1 MSIQRKNLNH
11 LFCAL
16 SIGTLVALLG
26 IAPVSARDTDV
37 YLMAPTVARDDSP
50 NVMLIIDNSIS
61 MDAIITS
68 HPAYN
73 SSVDYCSTSAVDA
86 IVSGASSGIP
96 SNCTTYSSRV
106 YWSFNSNAP
115 ALTSNT
121 WFAATKNHCEA
132 SKTSLNGS
140 SGTYNNSKIAGLIP
154 GGSTFSWAS
163 ISGKTDS
170 DITFID
176 CEIDG
181 NTNNGYSAK
190 NPISTNTLAA
200 AYTNGGTSQ
209 RFTWSTY
216 GGSNRPTL
224 YNGNYL
230 AYYNNSLLQKNI
242 SRIDVAKSTL
252 KDLIDSNTSIRF
264 GLMAFNTSAPNGGR
278 VLMRIDTMDDAR
290 RTAMK
295 NIIDG
300 LSADTYTPL
309 AETMWEAYRYFA
321 GLTVA
326 YGNPS
331 GMTPEQDSCAQ
342 NVISSYCAN
351 GRLYRATNGQYSNS
365 SGAIQSGGTIN
376 SAYNDGTY
384 ISPFKYGCQK
394 AYIIY
399 VTDGDP
405 TADDAADANIDALP
419 GIGTPTI
426 VDYYA
431 GQFGTPSNHKD
442 RLSVLAEWMSKHD
455 VYSGLPN
462 DQKITTFTIG
472 FGTGITTEGRAL
484 LVETATKSGGK
495 YKDAVD
501 ANSLSSA
508 LQGALADVWDETTSF
523 VAPSLSINAFNKLYN
538 RDDVYFALFQP
549 SSAVQWDGNLKRF
562 KLCNGTETPAC
573 TFGEVIDVNNIAAI
587 DTSTSKIKD
596 SAVSY
601 WGTTQDGSDVNKG
614 GAGAKITQ
622 DTKVP
627 RALYTYRGS
636 YASASMPA
644 TPVAVVATS
653 GNTVYDTAV
662 SNPTILGLPA
672 AATSSDVAKLINWMR
687 GKDAYDTRKNDPN
700 AIPPTTG
707 HTGNTDEAR
716 IWNFADPLHSR
727 PVAFTYGAE
736 TTLGVAD
743 KTKPIIKLFSSTN
756 DGTVR
761 IINNSTG
768 EEEWAFI
775 PNELLSQQYAL
786 SQNADGDHI
795 YGLDDSPAFMVTDVN
810 NDGIIDYDA
819 GDRVYMYIGMRRGGR
834 NIYAFDVSP
843 TAPKKL
849 TSQSDTVTPKLM
861 WVIQGGTGDFAKL
874 GQTWSRPKVV
884 RIRAKCTGSVCN
896 DNNPATD
903 DSESRMVLIFGGGY
917 DTIQDGSIPAGPDS
931 MGNAIYI
938 VDPFT
943 GSRIW
948 WASSSGGPN
957 LALSDMQYSIP
968 SEITAI
974 DTNGDKS
981 VDRLYVGDVSGQLWR
996 IDLGDQIGAASN
1008 DGSNG
1013 YVFADI
1019 TCSRNT
1025 SNVRNCSSV
1034 SKQDW
1039 RKFFYPPDVA
1049 QVKDATYSDTTSTGP
1064 GENYDLVSIGS
1075 GDREDPLDLLTSNFS
1090 PVQEAVHNR
1099 LYALRDYNYKTGAPA
1114 SMLLSTP
1121 IAPFALTH
1129 NDLDNVTNSNFVT
1142 MTGTTL
1148 QTAID
1153 TIKAS
1158 KGWYIDLK
1166 EANDVALDNG
1176 LTTKWVGE
1184 KVLAKTLIYN
1194 GVIFATTFVPA
1205 NGSTAQNTCK
1215 ANEGEG
1221 RYYEVNYLTGSPAY
1235 NLTGDSTL
1243 DRYAFAGGGIPS
1255 EVIIVIRDGGVTGL
1269 VGTSGGA
1276 KQVTPGGGINR
1287 YKTFWWDE

>member
-1 MSIQRKNLNH
+1 MSIQRKHLNR

-16 SIGTLVALLG
+16 SISTLVALLG
-26 IAPVSARDTDV
+26 ISPVSAKDTDV
-37 YLMAPTVARDDSP
+37 YLMAPTVARDDAP
-50 NVMLIIDNSIS
+50 NVMLIIDNSGS
-61 MDAIITS
+61 MSAIITS

-73 SSVDYCSTSAVDA
+73 SSVDYCSASAVDA

-96 SNCTTYSSRV
+96 SNCTTYSSQV
-106 YWSFNSNAP
+106 YWSFSSSAP
-115 ALTSNT
+115 ALTSGN
-121 WFAATKNHCEA
+121 WFAATKNHCEK

-140 SGTYNNSKIAGLIP
+140 SGQYSSSKIAGLIAA
-154 GGSTFSWAS
+154 GSSFSWAS
-163 ISGKTDS
+163 ISGKTNS
-170 DITFID
+170 DITFVD
-176 CEIDG
+176 CEADG
-181 NTNNGYSAK
+181 NTADGYPAK
-190 NPISTNTLAA
+190 NPVSTNTLAA

-209 RFTWSTY
+209 RFAWSTF

-224 YNGNYL
+224 YSANYL
-230 AYYNNSLLQKNI
+230 AYVNNSLLQQDI
-242 SRIDVAKSTL
+242 SRLDVAKSTL
-252 KDLIDSNTSIRF
+252 KDLIDSNPGIRF
-264 GLMAFNTSAPNGGR
+264 GLMAFNNNDQTPHGGR
-278 VLMRIDTMDDAR
+278 VLMRVETMDDAR

-300 LSADTYTPL
+300 LGPDTYTPL

-321 GLTVA
+321 GLTVTF
-326 YGNPS
+326 GNPS
-331 GMTPEQDSCAQ
+331 PNMSPHQDSCAQ
-342 NVISSYCAN
+342 NVISSYCTS

-365 SGAIQSGGTIN
+365 SGAIQSGGTTDA
-376 SAYNDGTY
+376 AYNDGTY

-405 TADDAADANIDALP
+405 TADEAADTQIDALS

-426 VDYYA
+426 VDQFE
-431 GQFGTPSNHKD
+431 GQLGGSANHKD
-442 RLSVLAEWMSKHD
+442 RLSVLAEWMYKHD
-455 VYSGLPN
+455 IYSGLPY

-472 FGTGITTEGRAL
+472 FGTGISAKGRQL
-484 LVETATKSGGK
+484 LTDTATMSGGK

-501 ANSLSSA
+501 ASTLSSA
-508 LQGALADVWDETTSF
+508 LQGALADVWEETTSF

-549 SSAVQWDGNLKRF
+549 SSSVQWDGNLKRF
-562 KLCNGTETPAC
+562 KLCNGTEIPAC

-587 DTSTSKIKD
+587 DTTTSKIKD
-596 SAVSY
+596 TAVSY
-601 WGTTQDGSDVNKG
+601 WGTTADGSDVNKG

-622 DTKVP
+622 DSKVP
-627 RALYTYRGS
+627 RTLYTYSGS

-653 GNTVYDTAV
+653 GNTVYDAAV
-662 SNPTILGLPA
+662 SNPTILGLAA
-672 AATSSDVAKLINWMR
+672 AATSSDVTKLINWMR
-687 GKDAYDTRKNDPN
+687 GKDAYDTRKNSASDPG
-700 AIPPTTG
+700 T
-707 HTGNTDEAR
+707 HTGVTDESR
-716 IWNFADPLHSR
+716 TWNFADPLHSR

-743 KTKPIIKLFSSTN
+743 KNKPIIKLFASTN

-775 PNELLSQQYAL
+775 PNELLSKQYDL

-795 YGLDDSPAFMVTDVN
+795 YGLDDSPTFLVTDVN

-819 GDRVYMYIGMRRGGR
+819 GDRVYMYIGMRRGGK
-834 NIYAFDVSP
+834 NIYAFDISP
-843 TAPKKL
+843 TSPKKM

-884 RIRAKCTGSVCN
+884 RIRAKCTGSVC
-896 DNNPATD
+896 DDLNPATD
-903 DSESRMVLIFGGGY
+903 DAESRMVLILGGGY
-917 DTIQDGSIPAGPDS
+917 DTIQDNSIPAGPDS

-948 WASSSGGPN
+948 WASSAAGAN
-957 LALSDMQYSIP
+957 LTLSDMQYSIP

-996 IDLGDQIGAASN
+996 IDLGDQVGAASN
-1008 DGSNG
+1008 DGSKG

-1019 TCSRNT
+1019 TCSRNAT
-1025 SNVRNCSSV
+1025 NVRNCSSV

-1049 QVKDATYSDTTSTGP
+1049 QVKDSNYSTS
-1064 GENYDLVSIGS
+1064 ENYDLVTIGS
-1075 GDREDPLDLLTSNFS
+1075 GDREDPLDLLTSNLS

-1099 LYALRDYNYKTGAPA
+1099 LYALRDYDYKTGAPA
-1114 SMLLSTP
+1114 SMLLATP
-1121 IAPFALTH
+1121 TTPFALTH
-1129 NDLDNVTNSNFVT
+1129 SSLYDATANNLGT

-1148 QTAID
+1148 QTEID
-1153 TIKAS
+1153 TYVKTS
-1158 KGWYIDLK
+1158 KGWYLDLK
-1166 EANDVALDNG
+1166 ELSDVALDNG

-1194 GVIFATTFVPA
+1194 GVIFATTFIPA
-1205 NGSTAQNTCK
+1205 SVSTAQNTCK

-1235 NLTGDSTL
+1235 NLTGDSAL

-1276 KQVTPGGGINR
+1276 KQVTPGGGANR